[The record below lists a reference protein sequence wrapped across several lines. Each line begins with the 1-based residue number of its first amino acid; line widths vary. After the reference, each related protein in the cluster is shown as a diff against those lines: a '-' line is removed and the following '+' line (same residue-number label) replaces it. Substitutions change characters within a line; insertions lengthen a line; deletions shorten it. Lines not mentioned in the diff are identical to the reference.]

1 MDFSFL
7 SALIPFNT
15 ALAMPDAGS
24 LADQMIAG
32 CQAAFQPDNLPGTL
46 LLILGVLVVIGV
58 MFPVIRFLLR
68 MCSKLWQAVLLV
80 IALIWIGT
88 VATNVMAYAATASD
102 LISDLNVGLSAD
114 MIGQVSVIVGV
125 LVAYLMT
132 PRKFRM
138 F

>member
-1 MDFSFL
+1 MR
-7 SALIPFNT
+7 A
-15 ALAMPDAGS
+15 
-24 LADQMIAG
+24 
-32 CQAAFQPDNLPGTL
+32 
-46 LLILGVLVVIGV
+46 
-58 MFPVIRFLLR
+58 
-68 MCSKLWQAVLLV
+68 LWQAVLLV

-88 VATNVMAYAATASD
+88 VATNGMAYAATASD

>member
-24 LADQMIAG
+24 ITDQMIAG
-32 CQAAFQPDNLPGTL
+32 CQAAFQPENLPGTL

-58 MFPVIRFLLR
+58 AFPVIRFLLR

-80 IALIWIGT
+80 IALIWIGA
-88 VATNVMAYAATASD
+88 VATNGMAYAATASG

-114 MIGQVSVIVGV
+114 MIGQVSIIVGV
-125 LVAYLMT
+125 LVAYLTT
-132 PRKFRM
+132 PRKLRM